1 MSHCMSLTCPST
13 NVLSCRGPVAI
24 AYRTRSLRIC
34 PTNRTQAERH
44 ASSSSMNAS
53 VSVARIKLSATSTAT
68 VTVFTPC
75 SLYTRTSS
83 DPAPR
88 TQHHP
93 PRPHHLHQ
101 PVVVPMSTLK
111 SCRFQSLVTPT
122 NFAPSSSTRPISP
135 VVHLH
140 QFATSDSD
148 IRTTLGG
155 APWHSIHFVHCVR
168 HAPWHGPTPD
178 TECDVDNLELLRA
191 SLGGDRIE
199 QQVWTPSHSCPVYHR
214 EHGYLILF
222 CRQYLPLHHHYQD
235 DRFTRIC
242 TRVDSCP
249 FCWWCRG
256 CSLALPQTHRF
267 PIDTDRR
274 STACSNSI
282 PEAYQGAQRQQL
294 V

>member
-13 NVLSCRGPVAI
+13 NVLSCRGPFAI

-34 PTNRTQAERH
+34 ATNRTQAERH

-111 SCRFQSLVTPT
+111 SCRFQLVTPT
-122 NFAPSSSTRPISP
+122 TFAPSSSPGPISP
-135 VVHLH
+135 GVHLH
-140 QFATSDSD
+140 QLATSDSD
-148 IRTTLGG
+148 TYGRPWVGRRGIRFISST
-155 APWHSIHFVHCVR
+155 PCVMR
-168 HAPWHGPTPD
+168 PP
-178 TECDVDNLELLRA
+178 
-191 SLGGDRIE
+191 
-199 QQVWTPSHSCPVYHR
+199 
-214 EHGYLILF
+214 
-222 CRQYLPLHHHYQD
+222 
-235 DRFTRIC
+235 
-242 TRVDSCP
+242 
-249 FCWWCRG
+249 
-256 CSLALPQTHRF
+256 
-267 PIDTDRR
+267 
-274 STACSNSI
+274 
-282 PEAYQGAQRQQL
+282 
-294 V
+294 